1 MCELVDSCSYTRNFE
16 TRRTSTLSLIQTFS
30 RLKLRTREKDERFQ
44 IRYSHQL
51 VRRISVLTNH
61 TVGDMTHLASI
72 LVSNSFSVERALLFT
87 QALLLK
93 IHATRSC
100 AGLSLR
106 TQELYTV
113 VFITRYLDLLF
124 SFISLYNTL
133 MKIFFI
139 MTSCSIVWFMHCH
152 RVVRQT
158 YDREQDTFRVVFLLI
173 PCFLL
178 AILINNDFTV
188 VEVLW
193 TFSIYLEAVAILPQL
208 ILLQR
213 TKNIDTLTSNYV
225 FLLGGYRSLYLLNW
239 LYRYMTEP
247 GYSQVI
253 VWISGIV
260 QTLLYCDFFYYYVQS
275 WRRNERL
282 SLPS

>member
-1 MCELVDSCSYTRNFE
+1 M
-16 TRRTSTLSLIQTFS
+16 Q
-30 RLKLRTREKDERFQ
+30 LRTREKDERFQ
-44 IRYSHQL
+44 IWYSPEL
-51 VRRISVLTNH
+51 VRYVSVLTNH

-72 LVSNSFSVERALLFT
+72 LVSISFSNERSLLLA

-106 TQELYTV
+106 TQELYTI
-113 VFITRYLDLLF
+113 VFITRYLDLFF

-178 AILINNDFTV
+178 AVLINNEFTV

-208 ILLQR
+208 VLLQR

>member
-1 MCELVDSCSYTRNFE
+1 M
-16 TRRTSTLSLIQTFS
+16 
-30 RLKLRTREKDERFQ
+30 RTREEDERFQ

-72 LVSNSFSVERALLFT
+72 LVSNSFSTERTLLFT

-113 VFITRYLDLLF
+113 VFITRYLDLFF

-208 ILLQR
+208 VLLQR